1 MQTLSTCRPDYENN
15 PDYIKCFDCNHKNNP
30 RCNFRP
36 SNSSS
41 SQIWCNIKK
50 KKCFSKAVY
59 KSPKNLLESFVRG
72 CATVKELV
80 GSNILISNSSRGF
93 CYHNSNSTKA
103 CVIFCGSN
111 FCNKEVTGRAN
122 SRVVTVRPI
131 RPLALRLQGNHS
143 TQKKNNLSFVLLK
156 IILAQAYYI
165 YLF

>member
-1 MQTLSTCRPDYENN
+1 MKTIQIILNALIATIKIIPDATFG
-15 PDYIKCFDCNHKNNP
+15 PVTHHHHK
-30 RCNFRP
+30 FGV
-36 SNSSS
+36 
-41 SQIWCNIKK
+41 ILKK